1 MEGFRLSLE
10 RAIRMEDEI
19 DWSVHTVDYVMFK
32 RRLKVFAKRRSRLR
46 ELIRASPED
55 RLDQNVVTAILGPI
69 AYQSPALAFLGMKAE
84 EAKQLQEQ
92 QQQQQQQQQDYVP
105 FVESATS
112 SLTGMQLQLQ
122 QQQQQQQHPV
132 MLHGAMP
139 QTSTIADHPMVPPP
153 DEDEDPPHDL
163 LQTSH
168 SDSSIYPSHPPLPH
182 KPIKRLK
189 KRAIWRGV
197 SNAERNELV
206 LFLTWEM
213 DKVEMFYL
221 ARWQRISQLL
231 MDHRQQQ
238 PSNSSN
244 VRGAKNNNN
253 DNNNNNNTAMESLGD
268 EILELIA
275 FCTIN
280 VVTVR
285 QILIRYDA
293 FARSFEGGTPLLHYY
308 MKRVSKR
315 QTSFKRVLFHE
326 ELQALADTF
335 MSDVK
340 YEPGGIWTTFEGQ
353 RKLFQDI
360 LESTQRSEAI
370 ASTGH
375 ELFTDN
381 FVYTLRHWFL
391 LGGAL
396 EGLGLQPEFMTQRGQ
411 SLTSEMVLLA
421 EWRKQKHL
429 QAEPPPP
436 PDTGDRLTPKEIFH
450 LALTLIATFLY
461 CMNYYIVEPSST
473 MYCNALGAY
482 DAMQGFLIGMT
493 PLGAFISAIPYSMWT
508 NRTFRSPVIL
518 SGCLL
523 ILGNLLYASAYNLR
537 RIEVALAGRFLV
549 GLGAPKVIVRRYMA
563 DTTPV
568 SLRTSVNAA
577 FGMVVAVGS
586 AFGPATAIW
595 LNGIFW
601 KREIPFLGTLMFN
614 GLTGPGYLMTTL
626 WVVYTTIVLITF
638 GEPKRQGLEEQKR
651 MERKTPLLP
660 ANSNSASG
668 HVDGATSG
676 DPKFISH
683 EKPLDVLIQNDRKK
697 MADDQELRTIFSA
710 DESRATL
717 GDDLLLRPPGSTTQ
731 QEKGWYLQAKEFLDL
746 ITLPVRVCLVLLLA
760 KVFAIEMLASSTS
773 AITKNRYHWRI
784 HQVGAL
790 GAINGLLVIPVSI
803 LVGKLSMSQQDRTL
817 MTWLVAIGCF
827 GFFVNIDLT
836 DLVSTPTHTHNNGHV
851 LAVSPTRYVIGYFL
865 TYSPIQCFEGI
876 IGSALSKVIPTAL
889 ASGTLNSGLLATLV
903 DTFGR
908 ACGDIFISMAGFL
921 NLRQLMNLLFIPG
934 FLIMLSCLV
943 IIRKFHDV
951 LAI

>member
-46 ELIRASPED
+46 ELLRSAPDERIPEE
-55 RLDQNVVTAILGPI
+55 VVTAILGPI

-84 EAKQLQEQ
+84 EAKQLQEEQ
-92 QQQQQQQQQDYVP
+92 QQQQQQQEEATATERRSSQDSRNTHPSSHASTSTCTAGGGDYVP
-105 FVESATS
+105 FVESPGS
-112 SLTGMQLQLQ
+112 SMTGIQLQHATAY
-122 QQQQQQQHPV
+122 HPV
-132 MLHGAMP
+132 IHSVVQ
-139 QTSTIADHPMVPPP
+139 QTSHILEDGTRASMAVDNHNHNN
-153 DEDEDPPHDL
+153 DEEDPPHDL
-163 LQTSH
+163 LQTSQ
-168 SDSSIYPSHPPLPH
+168 SDSSVYPSHPPVPN
-182 KPIKRLK
+182 KPTRRLK

-213 DKVEMFYL
+213 DKVEMFYV
-221 ARWQRISQLL
+221 ARWQRLSHLMMNNRQNARASNKHNGNAAGIS
-231 MDHRQQQ
+231 
-238 PSNSSN
+238 S
-244 VRGAKNNNN
+244 V
-253 DNNNNNNTAMESLGD
+253 ESLGD

-315 QTSFKRVLFHE
+315 KTSFKKVLFHE
-326 ELQALADTF
+326 ELNALADTF

-340 YEPGGIWTTFEGQ
+340 YEPGGIWTKFEGQ
-353 RKLFQDI
+353 RKLFHDI

-381 FVYTLRHWFL
+381 FVHTLRHWFL

-411 SLTSEMVLLA
+411 SLTSEMAMLA

-436 PDTGDRLTPKEIFH
+436 PDTGDRLKPKEIFH

-537 RIEVALAGRFLV
+537 SIEVALAGRFLV

-568 SLRTSVNAA
+568 SLRTSVNAG

-601 KREIPFLGTLMFN
+601 KREIPLLGTLMFN
-614 GLTGPGYLMTTL
+614 GLTGPGYLMTLL
-626 WVVYTTIVLITF
+626 WVIYTTIVVITF

-660 ANSNSASG
+660 ASTSASV
-668 HVDGATSG
+668 HTDGATSG
-676 DPKFISH
+676 DPKFVQH
-683 EKPLDVLIQNDRKK
+683 EKPLDVLIQTDRKK
-697 MADDQELRTIFSA
+697 W
-710 DESRATL
+710 
-717 GDDLLLRPPGSTTQ
+717 PTT
-731 QEKGWYLQAKEFLDL
+731 
-746 ITLPVRVCLVLLLA
+746 
-760 KVFAIEMLASSTS
+760 
-773 AITKNRYHWRI
+773 
-784 HQVGAL
+784 
-790 GAINGLLVIPVSI
+790 
-803 LVGKLSMSQQDRTL
+803 
-817 MTWLVAIGCF
+817 
-827 GFFVNIDLT
+827 
-836 DLVSTPTHTHNNGHV
+836 
-851 LAVSPTRYVIGYFL
+851 
-865 TYSPIQCFEGI
+865 
-876 IGSALSKVIPTAL
+876 
-889 ASGTLNSGLLATLV
+889 
-903 DTFGR
+903 
-908 ACGDIFISMAGFL
+908 
-921 NLRQLMNLLFIPG
+921 MN
-934 FLIMLSCLV
+934 
-943 IIRKFHDV
+943 
-951 LAI
+951 